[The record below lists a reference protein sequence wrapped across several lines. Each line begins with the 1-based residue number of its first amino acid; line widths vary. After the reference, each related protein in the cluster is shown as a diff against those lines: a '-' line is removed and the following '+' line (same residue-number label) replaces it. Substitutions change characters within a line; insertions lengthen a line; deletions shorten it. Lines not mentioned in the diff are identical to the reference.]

1 MTKYITILVI
11 ALVLLLTMPSI
22 LHITAGETYYSSI
35 IGGFISGS
43 LTLAG
48 VYITILHYKEKDFS
62 ALLPE
67 KIALLTDL
75 IEELRVHTINLQR
88 YANDMN
94 YNQKCVL
101 VLKKDIKEHF
111 LEQSLCISGNC
122 YEEIV
127 KCNTESFKLLTMLN
141 QWIDIKYNKMSQLS
155 EEHIAKYTE
164 SVKNIENSYNNVCEM
179 KERVLEQYKKTNKV

>member
-1 MTKYITILVI
+1 MVI
-11 ALVLLLTMPSI
+11 ALVLLLIVPSI
-22 LHITAGETYYSSI
+22 LDITAGETYYSSI
-35 IGGFISGS
+35 VGGFISGS

-48 VYITILHYKEKDFS
+48 VYITVLHYKEKDFS
-62 ALLPE
+62 ELLPE

-88 YANDMN
+88 NADDMN
-94 YNQKCVL
+94 YNQKRVL
-101 VLKKDIKEHF
+101 ALKKDIKEHF

-141 QWIDIKYNKMSQLS
+141 QWIDMNYNKMSQLS
-155 EEHIAKYTE
+155 EENIVKYTE
-164 SVKNIENSYNNVCEM
+164 SVKNLEKSYTKICEM
-179 KERVLEQYKKTNKV
+179 KERVLEQYKKINKM